1 VIVMRLRNNPN
12 AKAILAQSKYMI
24 KEKQDNYFNNNKP
37 LHLEVGSGKGAF
49 LVGMAQK
56 YPDINFIG
64 VEKFK
69 SVLLKAIKKAEAA
82 QLENLLFLEAD
93 ATNLAGYFKPNSVEC
108 LYLNFSDPWPKPRH
122 YKRRLSY
129 QDFLN
134 IYQTIMQKDG
144 YLKQKT
150 DNRSLFESS
159 LLSYNDYGMKL
170 EMVNLDLHQSEHA
183 KENVQSEYETKFASE
198 GQVIYSVWAKFKE
211 EE

>member
-1 VIVMRLRNNPN
+1 MRLRNNPN
-12 AKAILAQSKYMI
+12 AEALLAQSKYII
-24 KEKQDNYFNNNKP
+24 KEKKDNYFNNHKP

-56 YPDINFIG
+56 HPDINFIG

-69 SVLLKAIKKAEAA
+69 SVLLKAIKKAEVA
-82 QLENLLFLEAD
+82 QLDNLLFLEED
-93 ATNLAGYFKPNSVEC
+93 ATNLAEYFKANSIAC

-129 QDFLN
+129 QDFLK
-134 IYQTIMQKDG
+134 IYQTIMLKDG

-150 DNRSLFESS
+150 DNQSLFESS
-159 LLSYNDYGMKL
+159 LLSYNNYGMDLK
-170 EMVNLDLHQSEHA
+170 MVSLDLHQSEHA
-183 KENVQSEYETKFASE
+183 LENVQSEYEAKFVSE